1 MYARKLFEVI
11 KNQLPNA
18 HAYADDI
25 QLYLAFKPDSS
36 MGETEARC
44 AMERCIRDVRA
55 WMIIDKL
62 KLNEEKTEF
71 MLIGTRQQLVKVRSD
86 SLLVGET
93 HVPPVNEARNL
104 GGLVRF

>member
-1 MYARKLFEVI
+1 MYASKLFEVI
-11 KNQLPNA
+11 KNHLPNA

-25 QLYLAFKPDSS
+25 QLYLAFKPDRS

-71 MLIGTRQQLVKVRSD
+71 MLIGTR
-86 SLLVGET
+86 
-93 HVPPVNEARNL
+93 
-104 GGLVRF
+104 